1 MYGLFYFVDGSV
13 IAESTSIIQDAY
25 INAGVTV
32 TCKEDIQSQEGWIE
46 VILPAKRRQD
56 PKPVAAK
63 LLFMAENY
71 KEVVQKRVAFLKR
84 GDIWSSSQSG
94 QEKRVVKLGM
104 TSGSQTAKIGEQL
117 KRDLKQQP
125 TRQLSSTPAR
135 YESDSDDTCCDI
147 FDPPKKRKMVINT
160 SEEEED
166 AIPQAESQR
175 PGTVPAVFVELDED
189 SLKALKE
196 LPGLVS
202 SLKTVLNKM
211 EDSPLSSMISS
222 QSESPRTGSHT
233 GSEEDMVSLGNS
245 LVQVPKR
252 LYQRL
257 SGRRMSL
264 FTQELATLVFGRE
277 TLAKATLTGKGK
289 KGELKEQLEPEKTNA
304 IIDAV
309 RERFP
314 NTEVAEI
321 RALLRRKCNN
331 ESYKAS
337 SNSSQS

>member
-13 IAESTSIIQDAY
+13 IGESTSIIQDAY

-71 KEVVQKRVAFLKR
+71 KVVQKRVAFLKW

-94 QEKRVVKLGM
+94 QEKGVVKQGM
-104 TSGSQTAKIGEQL
+104 TSGSQMAKIGEQL
-117 KRDLKQQP
+117 KRDLKQQA
-125 TRQLSSTPAR
+125 TRQLHSTPAR

-160 SEEEED
+160 SEEED
-166 AIPQAESQR
+166 AIPQVESQR
-175 PGTVPAVFVELDED
+175 PGTVPAVFVLLDED
-189 SLKALKE
+189 SLKALK
-196 LPGLVS
+196 
-202 SLKTVLNKM
+202 
-211 EDSPLSSMISS
+211 
-222 QSESPRTGSHT
+222 
-233 GSEEDMVSLGNS
+233 
-245 LVQVPKR
+245 
-252 LYQRL
+252 
-257 SGRRMSL
+257 
-264 FTQELATLVFGRE
+264 
-277 TLAKATLTGKGK
+277 
-289 KGELKEQLEPEKTNA
+289 
-304 IIDAV
+304 DAV
-309 RERFP
+309 RERIP

-321 RALLRRKCNN
+321 RALLWRKCSNK
-331 ESYKAS
+331 SYKSS

>member
-94 QEKRVVKLGM
+94 QEKGVVKQGM
-104 TSGSQTAKIGEQL
+104 TSGSQMAKIGEQL

-125 TRQLSSTPAR
+125 PRQLSSTPAR
-135 YESDSDDTCCDI
+135 YESDSDETCCDI

-166 AIPQAESQR
+166 AIPQADSQR

-211 EDSPLSSMISS
+211 EDSPMSSMISS
-222 QSESPRTGSHT
+222 QSQSPHTGSHT
-233 GSEEDMVSLGNS
+233 GIEEDMVSLGNS
-245 LVQVPKR
+245 SVQVPKR

-304 IIDAV
+304 IIG
-309 RERFP
+309 
-314 NTEVAEI
+314 TM
-321 RALLRRKCNN
+321 
-331 ESYKAS
+331 
-337 SNSSQS
+337 Q

>member
-1 MYGLFYFVDGSV
+1 MGCFIYFVDGSV

-104 TSGSQTAKIGEQL
+104 TSGSQMAKIGEQL

>member
-13 IAESTSIIQDAY
+13 IGESTSIIQDAY

-32 TCKEDIQSQEGWIE
+32 ICKEDIQSQEGWIE

-63 LLFMAENY
+63 LLFMTENY
-71 KEVVQKRVAFLKR
+71 KVVQKRVAFLKW

-94 QEKRVVKLGM
+94 QEKGVVKQGM
-104 TSGSQTAKIGEQL
+104 TSGSQMAKIGEQL
-117 KRDLKQQP
+117 KRDLKQQA
-125 TRQLSSTPAR
+125 TRQLRSTPAR

-166 AIPQAESQR
+166 AIPQVESQR

-189 SLKALKE
+189 SLKALK
-196 LPGLVS
+196 
-202 SLKTVLNKM
+202 
-211 EDSPLSSMISS
+211 
-222 QSESPRTGSHT
+222 
-233 GSEEDMVSLGNS
+233 
-245 LVQVPKR
+245 
-252 LYQRL
+252 
-257 SGRRMSL
+257 
-264 FTQELATLVFGRE
+264 
-277 TLAKATLTGKGK
+277 
-289 KGELKEQLEPEKTNA
+289 
-304 IIDAV
+304 DAV
-309 RERFP
+309 SERIP

-321 RALLRRKCNN
+321 RALLWRKCSNK
-331 ESYKAS
+331 SYKSS

>member
-94 QEKRVVKLGM
+94 QEKGVVKQGM
-104 TSGSQTAKIGEQL
+104 TSGSQMAKIGEQL

-125 TRQLSSTPAR
+125 PRQLSSTPAR
-135 YESDSDDTCCDI
+135 FESDSDETCCDI

-166 AIPQAESQR
+166 AIPQADSQR

-211 EDSPLSSMISS
+211 EDSPMSSMISS
-222 QSESPRTGSHT
+222 QSQSPHTGSHT
-233 GSEEDMVSLGNS
+233 GIEEDMVSLGNS
-245 LVQVPKR
+245 SVQVPKR

-289 KGELKEQLEPEKTNA
+289 K
-304 IIDAV
+304 
-309 RERFP
+309 RR
-314 NTEVAEI
+314 AEG
-321 RALLRRKCNN
+321 A
-331 ESYKAS
+331 A
-337 SNSSQS
+337 

>member
-1 MYGLFYFVDGSV
+1 MATNGPSNWTYPPVGFH
-13 IAESTSIIQDAY
+13 
-25 INAGVTV
+25 
-32 TCKEDIQSQEGWIE
+32 
-46 VILPAKRRQD
+46 KRRQD

-63 LLFMAENY
+63 LLFMEENY
-71 KEVVQKRVAFLKR
+71 KEVVQKRVAFLKQ
-84 GDIWSSSQSG
+84 GDKWSSSQSG
-94 QEKRVVKLGM
+94 QEKGVVKQGM
-104 TSGSQTAKIGEQL
+104 TSGSQMAKIGEQL

-135 YESDSDDTCCDI
+135 YDSDDTCCDI
-147 FDPPKKRKMVINT
+147 FYPPKKRKMAIDT
-160 SEEEED
+160 SVEEED

-175 PGTVPAVFVELDED
+175 PGTVPAIFVELDED

-196 LPGLVS
+196 LPGLVF
-202 SLKTVLNKM
+202 SLKTVLNKI
-211 EDSPLSSMISS
+211 EDFMISS
-222 QSESPRTGSHT
+222 QSQSLCTGSQT
-233 GSEEDMVSLGNS
+233 GIEDDMVSLGNS

-337 SNSSQS
+337 SNSSLDMHV